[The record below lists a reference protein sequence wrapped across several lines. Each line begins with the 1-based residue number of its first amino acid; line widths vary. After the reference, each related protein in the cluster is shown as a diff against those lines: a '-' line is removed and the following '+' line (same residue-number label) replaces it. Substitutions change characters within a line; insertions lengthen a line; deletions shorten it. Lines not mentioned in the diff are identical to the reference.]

1 MREQS
6 FGGTIMGGGRLCKGE
21 GLLAGFVGGGS
32 DLCDFQCPKKDVENQ
47 AGNAAVAQRLAEFQR
62 DPKAWL
68 GPNFNSAAGWP
79 PDRPCP
85 QNGRG
90 PRTFPPAR
98 RDGRICVA
106 NPH

>member
-1 MREQS
+1 
-6 FGGTIMGGGRLCKGE
+6 MGGGRLCKGE

-68 GPNFNSAAGWP
+68 GSHLNPQLGEHTPKGYEAFFNATNDWSTWL
-79 PDRPCP
+79 
-85 QNGRG
+85 
-90 PRTFPPAR
+90 PRKE
-98 RDGRICVA
+98 
-106 NPH
+106 